1 MNIKTSHI
9 EYQQTKSFSN
19 LVVDYLDGNEA
30 LKPFYKFESN
40 LAGIQAAIESRTV
53 TNTNRK
59 LLVDVFSKQYENYNA
74 SEKTK
79 KNIELLL
86 KENTFTIC
94 TAHQPN
100 IFTGQLYFIYK
111 IIHAIKLADD
121 LNNKMSNNHFVPVY
135 YMGSEDADLN
145 ELGEIE
151 INGKKLKWQTS
162 QKGAVGRMIIDTD
175 FIRLIQEIENQLIVE
190 QYGAEIIST
199 IKSLY
204 TLGKSIAQATFEFV
218 HHLFNDYGLL
228 ILLPDNGDLKSS
240 FKAIIQDDLLNQ
252 QAHKLVLN
260 TVEKFPA
267 AYKIQTSGRPINL
280 FYLKDNI
287 RERIEETAEGFKV
300 VNTNLTFSK
309 NEMLDELNQFPERF
323 SPNVVLRPLFQE
335 LILPNIAFIGGGSE
349 LAYWMELK
357 SVFELYDVNYP
368 VLLLR
373 NSFSIIE
380 NKTST
385 LISDLN
391 LTLLD
396 FFEPEIKIIEKY
408 TRENSKLKL
417 DLSDEKFAIE
427 NVYQNIKTATGN
439 IDATLVPHTDAL
451 LKNALKRITHLEKK
465 MLRAEKKKQEVAI
478 TKIKKIKSSIFPN
491 GTLQE
496 RVENILPLLAKHGL
510 SFIDV
515 IYTSSESL
523 SQHYSLLEINE

>member
-1 MNIKTSHI
+1 MNIKTLHI
-9 EYQQTKSFSN
+9 EYQETKSFSN
-19 LVVDYLDGNEA
+19 LVIDYLNGNEA
-30 LKPFYKFESN
+30 LKPFYKFEPNS
-40 LAGIQAAIESRTV
+40 AGIQAVIESRKH

-59 LLVDVFSKQYENYNA
+59 LLVEVLSKQYENYNA

-86 KENTFTIC
+86 KDNTFTIC

-121 LNNKMSNNHFVPVY
+121 LNNKISNNHFVPVY

-151 INGKKLKWQTS
+151 IDGKKLKWNTE
-162 QKGAVGRMIIDTD
+162 QKGAVGRMKIDAD

-190 QYGAEIIST
+190 QHGAEIIST
-199 IKSLY
+199 IKTHY
-204 TLGKSIAQATFEFV
+204 TLGKSIAEATFEFV
-218 HHLFNDYGLL
+218 HHLFNAFGLL

-260 TVEKFPA
+260 TVENFPT

-300 VNTNLTFSK
+300 VNTNLIFSK

-335 LILPNIAFIGGGSE
+335 LLLPNIVFIGGGSE

-380 NKTST
+380 NRTST
-385 LISDLN
+385 LINDLN
-391 LTLLD
+391 LSLID
-396 FFEPEIKIIEKY
+396 FFEPELKIIEKY

-417 DLSDEKFAIE
+417 DLSDERVTIE
-427 NVYQNIKTATGN
+427 NVYQSIKKTAGD

-451 LKNALKRITHLEKK
+451 LKNAMKRITYLEKK

-478 TKIKKIKSSIFPN
+478 RKIQKIKSAIFPN
-491 GTLQE
+491 GNLQE

-510 SFIDV
+510 SFIEAL
-515 IYTSSESL
+515 YTSSETL
-523 SQHYSLLEINE
+523 SQQYSFIELIK

>member
-1 MNIKTSHI
+1 LNLKTSHI

-19 LVVDYLDGNEA
+19 LVVDYLSGVEA
-30 LKPFYKFESN
+30 LKPFYKFVPN
-40 LAGIQAAIESRTV
+40 LVGIEAAIESRRNS
-53 TNTNRK
+53 NTNRK

-74 SEKTK
+74 GEKTK

-86 KENTFTIC
+86 KENSFTIC

-121 LNNKMSNNHFVPVY
+121 LNNQFPNNHFVPVY

-151 INGKKLKWQTS
+151 LDGKKLKWQTA
-162 QKGAVGRMIIDTD
+162 QTGAVGRMLIDKD
-175 FIRLIQEIENQLIVE
+175 FLRLIVEIENQLIVE
-190 QYGAEIIST
+190 PFGAEIISL
-199 IKSLY
+199 IKSHY
-204 TLGKSIAQATFEFV
+204 AIGKSISEATFEFV

-228 ILLPDNGDLKSS
+228 ILLPDNSNLKSAFQS
-240 FKAIIQDDLLNQ
+240 IMQDDLLNQ

-260 TVEKFPA
+260 TVEKFPS

-280 FYLKDNI
+280 FYLNDNS
-287 RERIEETAEGFKV
+287 RERIEETAEGYKV
-300 VNTNLTFSK
+300 VNTPIIFSK
-309 NEMLDELNQFPERF
+309 NEMIEELNHFPERF

-357 SVFELYDVNYP
+357 SVFELYNVNYP

-373 NSFSIIE
+373 NSFAIIE
-380 NKTST
+380 NKTSS

-391 LTLLD
+391 LTLTD
-396 FFEPEIKIIEKY
+396 FFETEIKIAEKY
-408 TRENSKLKL
+408 IRENSKLKL
-417 DLSDEKFAIE
+417 DLSEAKTTIE
-427 NVYQNIKTATGN
+427 QAYQHIKTITGN
-439 IDATLVPHTDAL
+439 IDKTLVSHSDAL
-451 LKNALKRITHLEKK
+451 HTNALKKIEQLEKK
-465 MLRAEKKKQEVAI
+465 MLRAEKKKHDAAVR
-478 TKIKKIKSSIFPN
+478 KIKKIKSTIFPN

-496 RVENILPLLAKHGL
+496 RVENVLPLLAKHSL
-510 SFIDV
+510 SLIDV
-515 IYTSSESL
+515 LYTSSESL
-523 SQHYSLLEINE
+523 EQQFSFIEISE

>member
-1 MNIKTSHI
+1 LNLKTSHI

-19 LVVDYLDGNEA
+19 LVIDYLTGVEA
-30 LKPFYKFESN
+30 LKPFYKFEPN
-40 LAGIQAAIESRTV
+40 LAGIESAIESRKH

-59 LLVDVFSKQYENYNA
+59 LLVEVFDKQYENYNT

-121 LNNKMSNNHFVPVY
+121 LNNKMPNNHFVPVY
-135 YMGSEDADLN
+135 YMGSEDADIN

-151 INGKKLKWQTS
+151 IDGKKLKWQTA
-162 QKGAVGRMIIDTD
+162 QTGAVGRMLIDKD
-175 FIRLIQEIENQLIVE
+175 FLRLIVEIENQLIVE
-190 QYGAEIIST
+190 PFGAEIISL
-199 IKSLY
+199 IKSHY
-204 TLGKSIAQATFEFV
+204 TLEKSIAEATFEFV

-228 ILLPDNGDLKSS
+228 ILLPDNSNLKSTFQS
-240 FKAIIQDDLLNQ
+240 IMQDDLLNQ

-260 TVEKFPA
+260 ISEKFPA

-287 RERIEETAEGFKV
+287 RERIEETLVGYKV
-300 VNTNLTFSK
+300 VNTEIVFSK
-309 NEMLDELNQFPERF
+309 NEMIEELNLFPERF

-357 SVFELYDVNYP
+357 SVFELYNVNYP

-380 NKTST
+380 NKTSA

-391 LTLLD
+391 LNLID
-396 FFEPEIKIIEKY
+396 FFEPEIKIIKKY
-408 TRENSKLKL
+408 IRENSKLKL
-417 DLSDEKFAIE
+417 DLIEEKLAIE
-427 NVYQNIKTATGN
+427 NVYQNIKSVSEN
-439 IDATLVPHTDAL
+439 IDTTLVPHTEAL
-451 LKNALKRITHLEKK
+451 LKNALKRITFLEKK
-465 MLRAEKKKQEVAI
+465 MLRAEKKKHEAAI
-478 TKIKKIKSSIFPN
+478 RKIKKIKSAIFPN
-491 GTLQE
+491 GNLQE
-496 RVENILPLLAKHGL
+496 RVENILPLLAKHDF
-510 SFIDV
+510 SFIEAL
-515 IYTSSESL
+515 YTSSESL
-523 SQHYSLLEINE
+523 SKKFSFIEISE

>member
-19 LVVDYLDGNEA
+19 LVVDYLNGNES
-30 LKPFYKFESN
+30 LKPFYTFEPN
-40 LAGIQAAIESRTV
+40 LAGIQAAIESRKH

-59 LLVDVFSKQYENYNA
+59 LLVDVLSKQYEKYNA

-151 INGKKLKWQTS
+151 IDGKKLKWQTS
-162 QKGAVGRMIIDTD
+162 QKGAVGRMKIDAD

-190 QYGAEIIST
+190 QHGAEIIST
-199 IKSLY
+199 IKTHY

-218 HHLFNDYGLL
+218 HQLFNAFGLL
-228 ILLPDNGDLKSS
+228 ILLPDNGDLKST
-240 FKAIIQDDLLNQ
+240 FNAIIQDDLLNQ
-252 QAHKLVLN
+252 QAQKLVLK
-260 TVEKFPA
+260 TVEKFPTT
-267 AYKIQTSGRPINL
+267 YKVQTSGRPINL

-300 VNTNLTFSK
+300 VNANLIFSK
-309 NEMLDELNQFPERF
+309 KEMIDELNQFPERF

-357 SVFELYDVNYP
+357 SVFELYKVNYP

-373 NSFSIIE
+373 NSFSIFE

-396 FFEPEIKIIEKY
+396 FFESELKIVEKY

-417 DLSDEKFAIE
+417 DLSDEKSAIE
-427 NVYQNIKTATGN
+427 NVYQNIKSISGN
-439 IDATLVPHTDAL
+439 IDTTLVPHTDGL
-451 LKNALKRITHLEKK
+451 LKNAIKRITYLEKK
-465 MLRAEKKKQEVAI
+465 MLRAEKKKHDVAI
-478 TKIKKIKSSIFPN
+478 RKIQKIKSTIFPN

-496 RVENILPLLAKHGL
+496 RVENALPFLAKHGL

-515 IYTSSESL
+515 LYTSSESL
-523 SQHYSLLEINE
+523 SQRYSFIEINK

>member
-19 LVVDYLDGNEA
+19 LVVDYLKGNES
-30 LKPFYKFESN
+30 LKPFYNFEPN
-40 LAGIQAAIESRTV
+40 LAGIEAAIESRKHS
-53 TNTNRK
+53 NTNRE
-59 LLVDVFSKQYENYNA
+59 LLVDVFNKQYSKYNA

-79 KNIELLL
+79 KNIALLL

-121 LNNKMSNNHFVPVY
+121 LNNQFPNNHFVPVY

-151 INGKKLKWQTS
+151 LDGKKLKWQTA
-162 QKGAVGRMIIDTD
+162 QTGAVGRMLIDKD
-175 FIRLIQEIENQLIVE
+175 FLRLIVEIENQLIVE
-190 QYGAEIIST
+190 PFGPEIISLIKLYYT
-199 IKSLY
+199 I
-204 TLGKSIAQATFEFV
+204 GKSIAEATFDFV
-218 HHLFNDYGLL
+218 HHLFNAFGLL
-228 ILLPDNGDLKSS
+228 ILLPDNSYLKSAFQS
-240 FKAIIQDDLLNQ
+240 IMQDDLLNQ
-252 QAHKLVLN
+252 HANKSVLK
-260 TVEKFPA
+260 TVEKFPS

-280 FYLKDNI
+280 FYLNDNI
-287 RERIEETAEGFKV
+287 RERIEETAEGYKV
-300 VNTNLTFSK
+300 INTQIVFSK
-309 NEMLDELNQFPERF
+309 KEIIEELNQFPERF

-357 SVFELYDVNYP
+357 SVFEFYNVNFP

-380 NKTST
+380 NKTSS

-391 LTLLD
+391 LTLID
-396 FFEPEIKIIEKY
+396 FFEPELKIIEKY

-417 DLSDEKFAIE
+417 DLSDERLSIE
-427 NVYQNIKTATGN
+427 NVYQKIKSAAGN
-439 IDATLVPHTDAL
+439 IDTTLVPHTDTL
-451 LKNALKRITHLEKK
+451 LKNALKGILYLEKK
-465 MLRAEKKKQEVAI
+465 MLRAEKKKHDAAI
-478 TKIKKIKSSIFPN
+478 RKIKKIKSAIFPN

-496 RVENILPLLAKHGL
+496 RIENVLPLFAKHGL
-510 SFIDV
+510 SFIDAL
-515 IYTSSESL
+515 YTSSKSIEQQFSFI
-523 SQHYSLLEINE
+523 EISE

>member
-19 LVVDYLDGNEA
+19 LVVDYLNGNEA
-30 LKPFYKFESN
+30 LKPFYKFDPN
-40 LAGIQAAIESRTV
+40 LAGIEAAIESRKHS
-53 TNTNRK
+53 NTNRK
-59 LLVDVFSKQYENYNA
+59 LLVDVFNKQYENYNA

-79 KNIELLL
+79 NNIELLL

-121 LNNKMSNNHFVPVY
+121 LNNQFPNNHFVPVY

-151 INGKKLKWQTS
+151 IEGKKLKWQTT
-162 QKGAVGRMIIDTD
+162 QTGAVGRMLIDND
-175 FIRLIQEIENQLIVE
+175 FLRLIVEIENQLIVE
-190 QYGAEIIST
+190 PFGAEIISLL
-199 IKSLY
+199 KSNY
-204 TLGKSIAQATFEFV
+204 SLGKSIAEATFEFV
-218 HHLFNDYGLL
+218 HHLFNAYGLL
-228 ILLPDNGDLKSS
+228 ILLPDNSKLKTA
-240 FKAIIQDDLLNQ
+240 FKSIIQDDLLNQ

-260 TVEKFPA
+260 TSENFPS

-280 FYLKDNI
+280 FYLNDNI
-287 RERIEETAEGFKV
+287 RERIEETTEGFKV
-300 VNTNLTFSK
+300 VNTKMIFSK
-309 NEMLDELNQFPERF
+309 KEMIEELNQFPERF

-357 SVFELYDVNYP
+357 SVFELYNVNYP

-391 LTLLD
+391 LSLID
-396 FFEPEIKIIEKY
+396 CFEPELKIAEKY
-408 TRENSKLKL
+408 IRKNSKLKL
-417 DLSDEKFAIE
+417 DLAEEKTAIDQ
-427 NVYQNIKTATGN
+427 VYQNIKTITEN
-439 IDATLVPHTDAL
+439 IDKTLVSHTEAL
-451 LKNALKRITHLEKK
+451 HIKALKRIEQLETK
-465 MLRAEKKKQEVAI
+465 MLRAEKKKHDANI
-478 TKIKKIKSSIFPN
+478 RKIKKIKSNFYPN

-496 RVENILPLLAKHGL
+496 RVDNVLPLLAKFGL
-510 SFIDV
+510 SFMDSL
-515 IYTSSESL
+515 YTSSESL
-523 SQHYSLLEINE
+523 EQKFSILEISE

>member
-1 MNIKTSHI
+1 
-9 EYQQTKSFSN
+9 
-19 LVVDYLDGNEA
+19 VVDYLSGDEA
-30 LKPFYKFESN
+30 LKPFYKFEPN
-40 LAGIQAAIESRTV
+40 LAGIQAAIESRAL

-121 LNNKMSNNHFVPVY
+121 LNNQFPNNHFVPVY

-151 INGKKLKWQTS
+151 IEGKKLKWNTE
-162 QKGAVGRMIIDTD
+162 QKGAVGRMLIDID
-175 FIRLIQEIENQLIVE
+175 FLRLIAEIENQLIVE
-190 QYGAEIIST
+190 PFGTEIISL
-199 IKSLY
+199 IKSYY

-218 HHLFNDYGLL
+218 HHLFSDYGLL
-228 ILLPDNGDLKSS
+228 ILLPDNSNLKSA
-240 FKAIIQDDLLNQ
+240 FKAIMQDDLLNQ
-252 QAHKLVLN
+252 HANKAVLK
-260 TVEKFPA
+260 TVEKFPT

-280 FYLKDNI
+280 FYLKENI
-287 RERIEETAEGFKV
+287 RERIEETNEGYKV
-300 VNTNLTFSK
+300 VNTEIIFSK
-309 NEMLDELNQFPERF
+309 NEMIEELYQFPERF

-357 SVFELYDVNYP
+357 SVFEWYNVNYP

-391 LTLLD
+391 LSLLD
-396 FFEPEIKIIEKY
+396 FFEPEIKIVEKY

-417 DLSDEKFAIE
+417 DLNVEKAAIE
-427 NVYQNIKTATGN
+427 NVYQNIKAAAGD
-439 IDATLVPHTDAL
+439 IDTTLVPHTEAL
-451 LKNALKRITHLEKK
+451 LKNALKRLTFLEKK
-465 MLRAEKKKQEVAI
+465 MLRAEKKKHDAAI
-478 TKIKKIKSSIFPN
+478 RKIKKIKSAIFPN

-496 RVENILPLLAKHGL
+496 RVENVLPLLARHGL
-510 SFIDV
+510 SFIDAL
-515 IYTSSESL
+515 YASSESL
-523 SQHYSLLEINE
+523 EQKFSFIEISE